1 MPNTLHIQK
10 FLAVLFVQKSINLKQ
25 ASKNIIVE
33 TDPDYEPQSPGP
45 YQDPDYDSV
54 MIRYL
59 SFTIPNIWSND
70 E

>member
-1 MPNTLHIQK
+1 MPNTSRSFQ
-10 FLAVLFVQKSINLKQ
+10 SINLKQ

-33 TDPDYEPQSPGP
+33 ADPDYEPHSLVPYQDPDYEPQGPVP

-59 SFTIPNIWSND
+59 SFTIPNI
-70 E
+70 